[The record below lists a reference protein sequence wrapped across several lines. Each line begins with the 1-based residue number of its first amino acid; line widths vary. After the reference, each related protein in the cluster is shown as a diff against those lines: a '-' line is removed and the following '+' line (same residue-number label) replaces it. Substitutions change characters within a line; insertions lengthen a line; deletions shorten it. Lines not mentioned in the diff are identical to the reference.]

1 MWRKIGVFIV
11 FTGLVSAQTE
21 SFDIYIPTGKGGSC
35 STRISSLLQQ
45 AYNHYPSITASE
57 KLLLSAKAQ
66 IEGAKWNYFPTPSI
80 DYSQGHAGRRG
91 ETYRIDQP
99 LWTGGKIDALN
110 DLAYARGDE
119 AQYTLQESGYALSQQ
134 VLGVVELM
142 IRSDG
147 EIKAFE
153 RGKEDLISL
162 SKMLERR
169 VNAGVSSESDSDLL
183 QSRISQIGSDLMTA
197 QQRYKMA
204 KRQLQLFTGRTAS
217 CLKFKNDSYLKVKS
231 SLDSMFSRML
241 QTHPSLKKKTAQVS
255 IAKAEKKSADAAI
268 MPNISLRA
276 EHQRG
281 SLYQDFPEKDDTLAY
296 VAVSFNPGAGL
307 SSLSN
312 IESAKYKMMQTQ
324 DDYRTKEQEL
334 NNELIRYYTD
344 YSTALSN
351 LGSIKRTIISS
362 QKVLDSYTRL
372 FLAGKRQWLDLVNMS
387 REVTMNY
394 VSLASLRAMMIV
406 SSYRLALQTG
416 RIHLEKSG
424 RR

>member
-1 MWRKIGVFIV
+1 MKQYKWLVFFICIVGVQAE
-11 FTGLVSAQTE
+11 T
-21 SFDIYIPTGKGGSC
+21 FDIYIPTGKN
-35 STRISSLLQQ
+35 STCTTRVSTLLQK

-57 KLLLSAKAQ
+57 KMLLSAKAQ

-80 DYSQGHAGRRG
+80 DFSQGQAGRRG

-99 LWTGGKIDALN
+99 LWTGGKLDALN

-119 AQYTLQESGYALSQQ
+119 AQYTLKESGYALSQK
-134 VLGVVELM
+134 VLDIIEVM

-153 RGKEDLISL
+153 RGKEDLLSL
-162 SKMLERR
+162 SEMLGRR
-169 VNAGVSSESDSDLL
+169 VKAGVSSEADSDLVR
-183 QSRISQIGSDLMTA
+183 SRIFQIESDLMTA

-204 KRQLQLFTGRTAS
+204 ERQLKLLTGRVTG
-217 CLKFKNDSYLKVKS
+217 CLKFKKDVYLKVKK
-231 SLDSMFSRML
+231 SLDSMRLQML
-241 QTHPSLKKKTAQVS
+241 QTHPSLKKKTAQIS

-281 SLYQDFPEKDDTLAY
+281 SLYQDFPEQDDTLAY

-312 IESAKYKMMQTQ
+312 MESAKYKMMQAQ
-324 DDYRTKEQEL
+324 DDYSTKEQEL
-334 NNELIRYYTD
+334 NDELIRYYTD
-344 YSTALSN
+344 YSTALHN
-351 LGSIKRTIISS
+351 LDSVKQTILSS

-394 VSLASLRAMMIV
+394 VTLASLRAMMIV

-416 RIHLEKSG
+416 RIHLEKRG
-424 RR
+424 RL